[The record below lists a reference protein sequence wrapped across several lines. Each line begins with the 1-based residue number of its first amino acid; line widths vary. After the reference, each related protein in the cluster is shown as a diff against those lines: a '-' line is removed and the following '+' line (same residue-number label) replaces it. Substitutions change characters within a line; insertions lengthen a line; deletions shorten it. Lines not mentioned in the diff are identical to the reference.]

1 MSVRRHLEGEG
12 EVLTKETIFWSVVHS
27 QPARFHRTRVGA
39 EASLAGVWIV
49 QLHRIMRMDPSSRE
63 ALVSLKAALPA
74 SVTDLQDAGLAMRVN
89 QMTLHELRT
98 VRVWKA
104 QEGLQH
110 CFDVQ
115 LMSQIPASL
124 HVSVSELL
132 RAMIQQPEG
141 LVVTADMSRDMLEA
155 LDTLAAERV
164 VEGPPWQ
171 LTEVAKERVEQCV
184 LLRNEESLLQ
194 RCAGELSEAST
205 YQLILEMD
213 AQGWVHEIVSVREY
227 RDMKRAQ
234 AAYRHGELKVWRTCE
249 VHSSVSRYYLLA
261 LLLKGPEMPVPHVAK
276 QETYMKML
284 GISLEDSGQ
293 LNRGR
298 KRNNS
303 STQTKPTVQFQLLMC
318 QRIVLPA
325 RVGLSLSHTGLLFLR
340 KPRLLKL
347 QSR

>member
-1 MSVRRHLEGEG
+1 
-12 EVLTKETIFWSVVHS
+12 
-27 QPARFHRTRVGA
+27 
-39 EASLAGVWIV
+39 
-49 QLHRIMRMDPSSRE
+49 
-63 ALVSLKAALPA
+63 
-74 SVTDLQDAGLAMRVN
+74 
-89 QMTLHELRT
+89 
-98 VRVWKA
+98 
-104 QEGLQH
+104 
-110 CFDVQ
+110 
-115 LMSQIPASL
+115 
-124 HVSVSELL
+124 
-132 RAMIQQPEG
+132 MIQQPEG

-249 VHSSVSRYYLLA
+249 MHSSVSRYYLLA

-298 KRNNS
+298 KR
-303 STQTKPTVQFQLLMC
+303 KQFQHTNEADWPVPAVDVPANRASRPRRA
-318 QRIVLPA
+318 QPEPHGPSVLAEAPPA
-325 RVGLSLSHTGLLFLR
+325 EIAVPVIEDDHHEDGVEEAGEADASSDSDGLSYGTQRYSPSPCRERGPERGQSSSSSFLEFFFLR
-340 KPRLLKL
+340 LRTRPA
-347 QSR
+347 SACCCS